1 MEATSKYKE
10 LAKYIDQFAN
20 LNVNISNGSCAPHK
34 PILLLTIISLIDSG
48 DIWENV
54 IRPTDKIRAI
64 FEALWINYVPKEL
77 PFAVAPW
84 TPFWHLKNE
93 PFWHF
98 KPKEIG
104 FDIDSLAEPGQT
116 AKIGEIRDK
125 TTMEAAIDMA
135 ESGHLVIGTLHTK
148 SCAETIDRIIKHN
161 FRVV

>member
-116 AKIGEIRDK
+116 AKIGEIRDNIAYAYLDQELFDILQYK
-125 TTMEAAIDMA
+125 EIRAVLQRQLI
-135 ESGHLVIGTLHTK
+135 
-148 SCAETIDRIIKHN
+148 ETYLS
-161 FRVV
+161 

>member
-64 FEALWINYVPKEL
+64 FEALWINYVPKES

-116 AKIGEIRDK
+116 AKIGDIRDNIAYAYLDQELFDILQYKEIR
-125 TTMEAAIDMA
+125 AVLQRQLI
-135 ESGHLVIGTLHTK
+135 
-148 SCAETIDRIIKHN
+148 ETYLS
-161 FRVV
+161 

>member
-34 PILLLTIISLIDSG
+34 PILLITIISLIDSG

-116 AKIGEIRDK
+116 AKIGEIRDNIAYAYLDQELFDILQYK
-125 TTMEAAIDMA
+125 EIRAVLQCQLI
-135 ESGHLVIGTLHTK
+135 
-148 SCAETIDRIIKHN
+148 ETYLS
-161 FRVV
+161 

>member
-116 AKIGEIRDK
+116 AKIGEIRDNIAYAYLDQELFDILQYK
-125 TTMEAAIDMA
+125 EIRAVLQRQRI
-135 ESGHLVIGTLHTK
+135 
-148 SCAETIDRIIKHN
+148 ETYLS
-161 FRVV
+161 